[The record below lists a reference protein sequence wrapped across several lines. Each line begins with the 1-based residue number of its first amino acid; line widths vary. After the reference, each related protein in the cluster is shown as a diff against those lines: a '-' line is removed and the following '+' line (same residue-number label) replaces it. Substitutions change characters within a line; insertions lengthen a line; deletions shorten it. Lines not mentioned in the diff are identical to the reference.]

1 MFRESFLGVPLMLK
15 CKFWVSSS
23 LLRIPFRKLNRNTWM
38 HCNIVNFSDCKANSK
53 TPFNIGI
60 CSTFN
65 FQSSVFFF
73 SFLWLWWQMGYAS
86 PSPLTS
92 GIHTR
97 LYSRAFVIE
106 DDTNRVVFVSVDVGM
121 IDQSVKTEVWIVAIH
136 SIRKWRVCVVY
147 VREKKRLVGNL
158 FFYEEIK
165 EENAR
170 VAGRLGREN

>member
-1 MFRESFLGVPLMLK
+1 
-15 CKFWVSSS
+15 
-23 LLRIPFRKLNRNTWM
+23 
-38 HCNIVNFSDCKANSK
+38 
-53 TPFNIGI
+53 
-60 CSTFN
+60 
-65 FQSSVFFF
+65 
-73 SFLWLWWQMGYAS
+73 MGYAS

-121 IDQSVKTEVWIVAIH
+121 IDQSVKTEVCIVYTC
-136 SIRKWRVCVVY
+136 IRKWRVCVVY
-147 VREKKRLVGNL
+147 VREKKKRLAGNL
-158 FFYEEIK
+158 FSYEEIK